1 MRLLPA
7 VMTVCAIAMTACSAA
22 QGQRGIADERSHFE
36 KFLPMKQDPARDGLK
51 AVRPYFDRANR
62 AQILG
67 VIERVCQGGKE
78 GSSAFDPRSQ
88 RGYYVNCNPRNR
100 QFLNGYVPV
109 NGRQRPHS
117 QR

>member
-1 MRLLPA
+1 MKVLPA
-7 VMTVCAIAMTACSAA
+7 VVAACAIAMTACSA

-67 VIERVCQGGKE
+67 VIEHVCQGRKE
-78 GSSAFDPRSQ
+78 GSSAYDPRSQ
-88 RGYYVNCNPRNR
+88 RGYYVNCNPHNR
-100 QFLNGYVPV
+100 QFLNGYIPL
-109 NGRQRPHS
+109 NTRKRPRS
-117 QR
+117 EP